1 MFACVRVHGFSPNR
15 RCLDKTDITPIHLR
29 FRGGTCLARP
39 PLRTATNDRFQT
51 PGESP
56 STFVVT
62 RREKLELME
71 GRTWGL
77 TVGQMGRTRALTSV
91 NEHWLDLNSSLSPF
105 AAGAERGKGPV
116 CECVSVREKE

>member
-1 MFACVRVHGFSPNR
+1 MFARVRVHGFSPNR

-91 NEHWLDLNSSLSPF
+91 NEHGWIRTAASALSLQ
-105 AAGAERGKGPV
+105 AWKEERGRFV
-116 CECVSVREKE
+116 NV